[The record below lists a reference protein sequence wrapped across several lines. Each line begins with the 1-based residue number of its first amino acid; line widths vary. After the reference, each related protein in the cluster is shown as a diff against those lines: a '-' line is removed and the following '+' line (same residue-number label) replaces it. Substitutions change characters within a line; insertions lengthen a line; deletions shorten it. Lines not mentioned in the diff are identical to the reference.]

1 MKKKALSAVFAAL
14 AATCVCAGFSA
25 CEKGRK
31 SDLDLFN
38 FTLLEDGTYSIS
50 AGKAEQPEKITIP
63 DNYQGKPV
71 TVIKKEGFQ
80 KCKNLK
86 EIAIGKNI
94 TSIDDYAFV

>member
-1 MKKKALSAVFAAL
+1 MKKKTLSAVFAAL
-14 AATCVCAGFSA
+14 AATCVCVGFSA
-25 CEKGRK
+25 CGKNGN
-31 SDLDLFN
+31 DLDLFN
-38 FTLLEDGTYSIS
+38 FTLLEDDTYSIS

-71 TVIKKEGFQ
+71 TVIKKEGFR